1 MSEQLRQCLHP
12 KAQTGCINMFFPG
25 NNRMFRGG
33 RLIEGGVYFEN
44 FEKGGG
50 RLFEGGV

>member
-1 MSEQLRQCLHP
+1 MSSS
-12 KAQTGCINMFFPG
+12 KAQTGYKHIFFPG
-25 NNRMFRGG
+25 NNRMFRINVPFRGE
-33 RLIEGGVYFEN
+33 RLIEKGVYFEN